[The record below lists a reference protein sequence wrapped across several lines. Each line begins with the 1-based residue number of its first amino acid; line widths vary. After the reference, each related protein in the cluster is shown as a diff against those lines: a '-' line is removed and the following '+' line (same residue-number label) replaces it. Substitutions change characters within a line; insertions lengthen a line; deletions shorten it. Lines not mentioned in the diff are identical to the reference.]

1 MSEDYSEW
9 EEIPA
14 KDLWLNDEKSFV
26 SMVFIKV
33 HVEKKWKIIRKKM
46 EVKIT
51 DYKEYWEKV
60 DCIKIYNKNLKDG
73 SYYKASRKF
82 GKMFFSKGYDENT
95 PMIEMLE
102 REEKTMIEFLSKET
116 QYLESKGVIK
126 VIFI

>member
-1 MSEDYSEW
+1 
-9 EEIPA
+9 
-14 KDLWLNDEKSFV
+14 
-26 SMVFIKV
+26 
-33 HVEKKWKIIRKKM
+33 M
-46 EVKIT
+46 ENKIT

-73 SYYKASRKF
+73 SYFKESREF
-82 GKMFFSKGYDENT
+82 GKIFFSKGYDENT

>member
-60 DCIKIYNKNLKDG
+60 DCIKIYNN
-73 SYYKASRKF
+73 
-82 GKMFFSKGYDENT
+82 
-95 PMIEMLE
+95 
-102 REEKTMIEFLSKET
+102 
-116 QYLESKGVIK
+116 
-126 VIFI
+126 